1 MRYLIILLGL
11 AMSMSSYANDNPN
24 YKTWNS
30 FNNDSISYLKENFD
44 NSEYYVGKPLK
55 CLFDDLEIQIKSCV
69 FCPDFFV
76 EGICMMLSCILKKIR

>member
-55 CLFDDLEIQIKSCV
+55 CLFDDLEIQN
-69 FCPDFFV
+69 
-76 EGICMMLSCILKKIR
+76 